1 MIIYLFSN
9 LTEIFKIMDA
19 LNKRSGFQ
27 GITGV
32 PDSRDVEKRF
42 EEGDQKSKLAIDMFC
57 YRWPDICSFSY
68 LKSYRLRIL
77 TYISKNNLR
86 CSFQAG
92 QIHCFLRHCSFERKS
107 WRLDFHR
114 RYWRKFILQGTF
126 NDERYV
132 VWLIIICAMT
142 MLTDVVFLY
151 SIVAKA
157 NYRVIGIIRIH
168 VQWRKQHCK
177 WKKQWWS
184 NFRSKQG
191 TFFHRYPH

>member
-1 MIIYLFSN
+1 
-9 LTEIFKIMDA
+9 MDA

-57 YRWPDICSFSY
+57 YRWLYICCFGLFNIKIRRISSY
-68 LKSYRLRIL
+68 IL
-77 TYISKNNLR
+77 KNNLKW
-86 CSFQAG
+86 SFQAG
-92 QIHCFLRHCSFERKS
+92 QIHCLLRHRSVERKS
-107 WRLDFHR
+107 WRIDFHR
-114 RYWRKFILQGTF
+114 RYWRKFISQGTF
-126 NDERYV
+126 LNEKYV
-132 VWLIIICAMT
+132 VWLYPLYYAMT

-151 SIVAKA
+151 SILAKA

-168 VQWRKQHCK
+168 VQWRKQQYK
-177 WKKQWWS
+177 WKKEWRN
-184 NFRSKQG
+184 NFRVKQG